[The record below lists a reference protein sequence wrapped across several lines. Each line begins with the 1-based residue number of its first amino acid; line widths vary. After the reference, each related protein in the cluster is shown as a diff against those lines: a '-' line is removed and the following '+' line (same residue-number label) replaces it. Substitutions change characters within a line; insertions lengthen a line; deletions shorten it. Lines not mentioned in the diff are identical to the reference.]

1 MLRAISAIQ
10 IRQIG
15 WVKAG
20 IYALILAFVYQSV
33 LRHLILSDW
42 YRDDY
47 THCFLIPFV
56 VIYMIWEKRQ
66 ELSVHPSLPS
76 WTGLVPFIIGVIL
89 FWLGDLSGE
98 YFTLYLSFWFV
109 IIGLLWL
116 HLGWLK
122 IKTIWFSLTIMLA
135 MFPFPY
141 FINKNLSLQL
151 QLISSKLGVWMVHL
165 YGMPEYREGNV
176 IDLGFTQL
184 QVVEACSGLRYLIP
198 IMVLALLLA
207 YFFKAHLWKRIL
219 LFVSS
224 IPLAIVVNSMR
235 IALTGILYSVWGAK
249 VAEGFFHGFSGW
261 MIFIF
266 ALGFLLVAM
275 WVLSW
280 LGPRKGSRFKVQGSE
295 ERESSRL
302 KVQGSGEDNE
312 EKRIC
317 GKEEGESVNADI
329 RVHAYTR
336 TRVYVFVVAIILL
349 TVTAVL
355 SKSVEFREKV
365 PIAKSFNQFPA
376 EIGEWTGKRQ
386 TMDQQYLN
394 ALSFSDYIIADY
406 RNSAGKEINFY
417 IAYYETQRKGESIH
431 SPETCLPGGGWI
443 FRESGAATITLAGN
457 NPGSITVNRA
467 LMEKPGTRELVY
479 FWFPM
484 RGRVLTTL
492 YGVKLANFWDAMTR
506 QRTDGALVRV
516 MTQIDEKETMAEA
529 ESRLAGF
536 TKEVVPI
543 LDQFIPK

>member
-1 MLRAISAIQ
+1 M
-10 IRQIG
+10 
-15 WVKAG
+15 
-20 IYALILAFVYQSV
+20 IYAVSIAFIYQTV
-33 LRHLILSDW
+33 LRHLLFQDW
-42 YRDDY
+42 HKEDY
-47 THCFLIPFV
+47 THCLLIPFV
-56 VIYMIWEKRQ
+56 IAYLLWEKRQ
-66 ELSVHPSLPS
+66 ELSKSPALAS
-76 WTGLVPFIIGVIL
+76 WTGLIPFLIGVFL
-89 FWLGDLSGE
+89 FWLGELSGE
-98 YFTLYLSFWFV
+98 YFTLYFS
-109 IIGLLWL
+109 LWL
-116 HLGWLK
+116 TCVGLIWLHFGWQK
-122 IKTIWFSLTIMLA
+122 IKIIWFALLMGLA
-135 MFPFPY
+135 MFPFPN
-141 FINKNLSLQL
+141 FINFRLSLWL
-151 QLISSKLGVWMVHL
+151 QLISSRLGVWMVHL
-165 YGMPEYREGNV
+165 YGMPAYREGNV

-207 YFFKAHLWKRIL
+207 YFFKTHLWKRIL

-266 ALGFLLVAM
+266 ALGFLLVEM
-275 WVLSW
+275 WILSW

-349 TVTAVL
+349 AATAVL
-355 SKSVEFREKV
+355 SKAVEFREKV

-386 TMDQQYLN
+386 VMEQQYLN

-467 LMEKPGTRELVY
+467 FMEKPGTRELVY

-516 MTQIDEKETMAEA
+516 ITQIDEKETMAEA

-536 TKEVVPI
+536 TKEIVPI